1 MVGPSSS
8 LHLEKTSAVP
18 SDRNLAA
25 SWVADHIEVVASWAV
40 VHFVVTDHTG
50 AIDHFVV
57 ADHTGAAN
65 HTVAVASLVADHTVA
80 VLFIDIA
87 FSIFILF

>member
-50 AIDHFVV
+50 AADHTGAVDHFVV
-57 ADHTGAAN
+57 ADHTGAA
-65 HTVAVASLVADHTVA
+65 DHTMA

>member
-1 MVGPSSS
+1 MA
-8 LHLEKTSAVP
+8 LDYITAVT
-18 SDRNLAA
+18 SDRT
-25 SWVADHIEVVASWAV
+25 VVASWV
-40 VHFVVTDHTG
+40 V
-50 AIDHFVV
+50 
-57 ADHTGAAN
+57 DHTGAAN

>member
-1 MVGPSSS
+1 MVGPS
-8 LHLEKTSAVP
+8 LALDYTTAVTS
-18 SDRNLAA
+18 
-25 SWVADHIEVVASWAV
+25 
-40 VHFVVTDHTG
+40 DHTG

-87 FSIFILF
+87 FSILILF